1 MMHFYE
7 ALKFILTTAS
17 GKVRRLS
24 WPEGY
29 YIMRGYK
36 NTCMGVILIS
46 GDNKAL
52 NSPYNAATEDL
63 VAEDWILY
71 YDEENR

>member
-7 ALKFILTTAS
+7 ALKFILTTTS

-36 NTCMGVILIS
+36 NTCMGVFL
-46 GDNKAL
+46 L
-52 NSPYNAATEDL
+52 
-63 VAEDWILY
+63 AEIIKL
-71 YDEENR
+71 